1 MNKKPILTIS
11 IPTYN
16 RSTYLAQTLKQLNS
30 ELMSCNSESVEI
42 LISDNASPDDTELVV
57 KRFISSGLAIRYIRN
72 DKNIGSDANIAQCFN
87 LASGNFVLIL
97 GDDDLFVDNALSNLL
112 ASLSK
117 ANYGVVCLRSYGFD
131 NDFRK
136 EYPSGFGSNKSY
148 DSSATFLADIGPLM
162 TLISGC
168 VINKNLLFGIDAND
182 YCGEHLVQ
190 VHLVIQSAIA
200 AENNLFIERYMIA
213 CKRNNS
219 SGYNFSQVFV
229 ENVGQVL
236 DCYIGKGLKYDDVI
250 KIERKFILSFFPFYL
265 MKQRY
270 YRQGDIASV
279 YRRFKGRYGDR
290 LSFYLWLYPI
300 LKSPRWIAVAWG
312 GGATLLGRSLNG
324 DFLRG
329 IKFAINKIKAA
340 CN

>member
-16 RSTYLAQTLKQLNS
+16 RSTFLAQTLEQLNS
-30 ELMSCNSESVEI
+30 ELMSCNAESVEI

-57 KRFISSGLAIRYIRN
+57 KRFISGGLAIKYIRN

-87 LASGNFVLIL
+87 LAAGHFVLIL

-136 EYPSGFGSNKSY
+136 EYPGGFGSNKSY
-148 DSSATFLADIGPLM
+148 DNSATFLADIGPLM

-168 VINKNLLFGIDAND
+168 VINKSLLSGIDAND

-190 VHLVIQSAIA
+190 VHLVIRSAIT
-200 AENNLFIERYMIA
+200 AEHNLFMSRYMIA

-219 SGYNFSQVFV
+219 SGYNFPQVFV
-229 ENVGQVL
+229 KNVGEVKYASYGQKTASATAHGVVPISQPVSANGAEVL
-236 DCYIGKGLKYDDVI
+236 IGVG
-250 KIERKFILSFFPFYL
+250 
-265 MKQRY
+265 
-270 YRQGDIASV
+270 YR
-279 YRRFKGRYGDR
+279 F
-290 LSFYLWLYPI
+290 
-300 LKSPRWIAVAWG
+300 
-312 GGATLLGRSLNG
+312 
-324 DFLRG
+324 
-329 IKFAINKIKAA
+329 
-340 CN
+340 